1 MSVEARMQHKRR
13 AYLGRIVGLRC
24 LILLGCSLLLAAP
37 ALAEPG
43 YPNRPVRI
51 MVGFGPGGVADVTM
65 RMLAQKLSE
74 RLGQQFII
82 DNRPGAGGI
91 LAHRAV
97 LSGPPDGYTL

>member
-1 MSVEARMQHKRR
+1 MAGTVNLLRFAF
-13 AYLGRIVGLRC
+13 LVGC
-24 LILLGCSLLLAAP
+24 VSLFGAP
-37 ALAEPG
+37 ASAESG
-43 YPNRPVRI
+43 YPSRPVRI

-65 RMLAQKLSE
+65 RLLAQKLAE

-97 LSGPPDGYTL
+97 LSGPPDGYTLVVSGNGSAI